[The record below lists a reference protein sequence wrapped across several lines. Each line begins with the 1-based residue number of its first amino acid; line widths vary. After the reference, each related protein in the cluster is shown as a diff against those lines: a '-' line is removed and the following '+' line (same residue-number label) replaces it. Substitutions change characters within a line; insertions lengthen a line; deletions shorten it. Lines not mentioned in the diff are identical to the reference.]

1 MANPGQIN
9 AMFIYLV
16 DLSKPNLVLA
26 IIAGLVQYWQT
37 KMLIPKSAPK
47 TPGTTKGPSTTVR
60 CHGAGDEVTIGA
72 ISACLRRLGIAS
84 NDFWE

>member
-1 MANPGQIN
+1 MPNPPGSLKYHELIRRLKK
-9 AMFIYLV
+9 FGVIESTKRGKGSERYLV
-16 DLSKPNLVLA
+16 R
-26 IIAGLVQYWQT
+26 
-37 KMLIPKSAPK
+37 PKV
-47 TPGTTKGPSTTVR
+47 PGTTKGPSTTVR